1 MSNATPTFSPASGI
15 GGASSPFSGT
25 MSSYL
30 GQVLAF
36 QGQAANNASNLKKG
50 QDVVVNALQQR
61 LNQES
66 GVNIDQEMTNLLN
79 LQSAY
84 GANAR
89 VLTTVRDMF
98 QMLMNM

>member
-1 MSNATPTFSPASGI
+1 MT
-15 GGASSPFSGT
+15 
-25 MSSYL
+25 Y
-30 GQVLAF
+30 
-36 QGQAANNASNLKKG
+36 QGQAADNASNLAQG

-61 LNQES
+61 LNQDS

-89 VLTTVRDMF
+89 VFSTVKDMF
-98 QMLMNM
+98 TTLMNM